1 LIALFVSLVLLPVR
15 LLVTVLYL
23 FVALPSAMGHADDSG
38 PHSGPHLPNGDASRS
53 RHAGNVPAPWASAAT
68 PTAPSRHLWW
78 ALSPAYTFGAVAFI
92 PALHAAI
99 RLRQLRLWYAASG
112 LLAGNVVAWALLS
125 SPNDGAASTVGSFLL
140 IFLAVV
146 GTVQALPL
154 RRAVFGE
161 RDAARAMAAAAAA
174 AGRDPAV
181 AQALAARRRRSD
193 SAALAARDPALARDL
208 MIGRPDL
215 ARQYYDGGLVDVNH
229 VPASV
234 LVAHLGL
241 NAEQADEI
249 IRARDDIGHFE
260 SADELVHL
268 TSVSTAAIDAVRD
281 RIILL

>member
-1 LIALFVSLVLLPVR
+1 LWEPFRRYHSAGQCSANETLPEPWPPP
-15 LLVTVLYL
+15 
-23 FVALPSAMGHADDSG
+23 LP
-38 PHSGPHLPNGDASRS
+38 P
-53 RHAGNVPAPWASAAT
+53 
-68 PTAPSRHLWW
+68 
-78 ALSPAYTFGAVAFI
+78 
-92 PALHAAI
+92 
-99 RLRQLRLWYAASG
+99 
-112 LLAGNVVAWALLS
+112 
-125 SPNDGAASTVGSFLL
+125 
-140 IFLAVV
+140 
-146 GTVQALPL
+146 
-154 RRAVFGE
+154 
-161 RDAARAMAAAAAA
+161 